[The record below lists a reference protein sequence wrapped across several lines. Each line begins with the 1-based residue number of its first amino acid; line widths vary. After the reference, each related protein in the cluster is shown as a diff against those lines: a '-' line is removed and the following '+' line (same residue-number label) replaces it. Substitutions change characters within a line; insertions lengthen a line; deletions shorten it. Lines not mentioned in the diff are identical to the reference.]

1 MRGSTGDA
9 LKAPIDEPERLTPY
23 SAMMSVEAETSSN
36 TLDLRHIGRVNDKDM
51 AIRDPGME
59 MSKPGSPDL
68 RRRKFTVQLPGHAQT
83 PGAGNPPNTPR

>member
-1 MRGSTGDA
+1 MAADQKPSG
-9 LKAPIDEPERLTPY
+9 
-23 SAMMSVEAETSSN
+23 V

-68 RRRKFTVQLPGHAQT
+68 RRKKFTVALPDRAKT
-83 PGAGNPPNTPR
+83 SGADNPPNTPH